1 MSNIGN
7 KEIFSKN
14 LKYYI
19 EKSGKDR
26 KELSEIWGFP
36 YSTVTE
42 WINGKKYPRIDRIEI
57 MADYFGILKS
67 DLIEEKTEEHR
78 EMQQKNSTLTDITI
92 RMRTDNEFQSLI
104 EGINQLNPEQLAS
117 VKQIVNAFLSMKA

>member
-7 KEIFSKN
+7 KEIMSIN
-14 LKYYI
+14 LKHYI

-26 KELSEIWGFP
+26 KELAEIWGFP

-57 MADYFGILKS
+57 MADYFGIKKS
-67 DLIEEKTEEHR
+67 DLIERKVTEEI
-78 EMQQKNSTLTDITI
+78 KKDNDIITDII
-92 RMRTDNEFQSLI
+92 VKLRTDSEFCDFVSLLA
-104 EGINQLNPEQLAS
+104 ELDKEQIAS
-117 VKQIVNAFLSMKA
+117 AKQFLNAFLK